1 MQLRV
6 GQDPRVFISANRL
19 LFSTMDPSDQ
29 TKHVLRH
36 RLTGRFWRRKDEW
49 TDKKDE
55 WTDKKDEAARFSD
68 PVGAL
73 RTCLRYGLTEVALI
87 SLSSGAI
94 SLRLFT

>member
-1 MQLRV
+1 ME
-6 GQDPRVFISANRL
+6 S
-19 LFSTMDPSDQ
+19 SDQ

-49 TDKKDE
+49 TDKR
-55 WTDKKDEAARFSD
+55 DEAARFSD